1 MGFRAITAESPKLK
15 VQTPPGACDTHMHF
29 YNAKFPSAPTALM
42 TPDDAWVDDYKA
54 VQAHLGLE
62 RVVVVQPTT
71 YGKDNSC
78 QIEAMAAFGDQ
89 ARAVFVVDEKTPDEE
104 LERLTKLGGR
114 GARFHMLPGGAVPWD
129 ILEAVAARV
138 HEFGWHIQLQ
148 LNGRELPEHEAML
161 KRLPGT
167 LVVDHVGRFTQ
178 PVEPDHE
185 AFRVLLRLLEGGKCW
200 VKLSAPYESFAD
212 QPLDY
217 GKVAVEAR
225 ALVAA
230 APDRMLW
237 ASNWPHPG
245 KDWLPDDAEHL
256 DLLLDWVDDDATRN
270 RILVSNPVELYG
282 FPG

>member
-1 MGFRAITAESPKLK
+1 MGFRKITAESPKPKL
-15 VQTPPGACDTHMHF
+15 QTPPGTCDTHMHF

-42 TPDDAWVDDYKA
+42 TPDDAWVKDYQA
-54 VQAHLGLE
+54 VQSHLGLE

-71 YGKDNSC
+71 YGLDNSC
-78 QIEAMAAFGDQ
+78 QIEAMAAFGDR
-89 ARAVFVVDEKTPDEE
+89 ARAVFVVDDQTPAEA

-129 ILEAVAARV
+129 ILEKVAARV

-148 LNGRELPEHEAML
+148 LNGRELPEREAIL

-178 PVEPDHE
+178 PVDPGHE
-185 AFRVLLRLLEGGKCW
+185 AFMVLLRLLEGGKCW

-217 GKVAVEAR
+217 GKIAVEAR
-225 ALVAA
+225 ALVAV

-256 DLLLDWVDDDATRN
+256 DLLTDWADDDATRN
-270 RILVSNPVELYG
+270 RILVGNPAKLYG
-282 FPG
+282 FPS